1 MPDGASKLRDLKQ
14 LSDTGAAFE
23 YELELAQLPGVPLH
37 RGASAGTVRARLRFG
52 RQQGWP
58 MAQVALEA
66 EVEMTCQRC
75 MRPMRMRIEA
85 DSPVLIVES
94 ERAAEDVPPG
104 AETFLA
110 PEGRLSIAAL
120 VAEELMLALPIVP
133 MHESGAPCAA
143 SGPEAMPLP
152 GASTMPDLRRV
163 GEPEGN
169 GVGEGEGNG
178 VGEGEGNGA
187 AASDGNGAGPPVT
200 RPFADLRAMMALG
213 GKKGG
218 KKQE

>member
-37 RGASAGTVRARLRFG
+37 RSASAGTVRARLRFG
-52 RQQGWP
+52 REQGWP
-58 MAQVALEA
+58 AAQVALEA

-75 MRPMRMRIEA
+75 MRPMRVRIEA

-94 ERAAEDVPPG
+94 ERAAEDVPAG

-120 VAEELMLALPIVP
+120 VAEELLLALPIVP
-133 MHESGAPCAA
+133 MHEFGASCAA
-143 SGPEAMPLP
+143 AEPEAMHLP
-152 GASTMPDLRRV
+152 GASTMPDLR
-163 GEPEGN
+163 PA
-169 GVGEGEGNG
+169 GEGNG
-178 VGEGEGNGA
+178 EGHGNGA
-187 AASDGNGAGPPVT
+187 GDGNGAGRPVT
-200 RPFADLRAMMALG
+200 RPFAQLRAMMERG
-213 GKKGG
+213 GKKSN
-218 KKQE
+218 